1 MSGRQ
6 GSQFEQGPPYPP
18 RDAGLGGTPT
28 VVPDVPISITFLVL
42 YLVFGV
48 IHIMILK
55 KNKHRGHKFIFNGAI
70 LGLCKVRIITMTLR
84 IAWACHP
91 RNTSLAMTANIFV
104 YVGAIILYMVNWF
117 FVQRIIRAQ
126 HTTLGWSTPYRVFHR
141 AALVCLI
148 ITLVM
153 LIVSQVRRNFTL
165 DDRKVETFRALILT
179 SQTYFS
185 IFCLAPAVLIA
196 LSLVIPRTE
205 VEKFGAGKLRANITI
220 LLVTVAILSTGQT
233 FRCVLAWIPQ
243 TPLADV
249 QRGTIALPWYL
260 SKSCFYLFNFVTEMA
275 VVIIFAIARVD
286 LRFHVPNGSR
296 KSGDY
301 SSSRVNLNKHESEK
315 SLTASGAAAPASMI
329 LQNNSSETLHR
340 YESSVFEDTQALAD
354 SLSYP
359 SSTLEVDQKSG
370 SWKIKRLSCETASPR
385 AGVSF
390 APSSSKTTLDDRN
403 VVGKNIPPVP
413 EIPAEWP
420 LPDAVPPRSSSA
432 VLEHPHPV
440 LRRVTEKRHFKAD
453 GHQPD
458 DMSAGDA
465 VSDALTKL
473 ETNSKKK
480 ASTLPRTPSFQQ
492 PYHTRR
498 SPVPPITSTRTCN
511 PTLPNNNDTSSPVHA
526 HRKRNT
532 YPLNHPLDDKR
543 RSRPASHTKIPPRTK
558 FPALPENS
566 VPVILE
572 PTHGSPSSKSCRFS
586 IT

>member
-6 GSQFEQGPPYPP
+6 GPQFEQGPPYPP

-28 VVPDVPISITFLVL
+28 VVPDVPISVTFLVL
-42 YLVFGV
+42 YLIFGI
-48 IHIMILK
+48 IHIIILK
-55 KNKHRGHKFIFNGAI
+55 TNKHRGHKFIFNGAI

-84 IAWACHP
+84 IAGACYP

-104 YVGAIILYMVNWF
+104 YVGTIILYMVNWF

-165 DDRKVETFRALILT
+165 DDRKIETFRALILT

-185 IFCLAPAVLIA
+185 IFCLAPAILVA
-196 LSLVIPRTE
+196 VSLVIPRTE

-286 LRFHVPNGSR
+286 LRFHIPNGSR

-315 SLTASGAAAPASMI
+315 SLTASGGAAPAPTI

-370 SWKIKRLSCETASPR
+370 SWKIKRLSCETASTR
-385 AGVSF
+385 ASASF
-390 APSSSKTTLDDRN
+390 VPSSSKTTLDDRHAIGN
-403 VVGKNIPPVP
+403 NIPPVP

-420 LPDAVPPRSSSA
+420 LPDAAPPRSSSA
-432 VLEHPHPV
+432 LLEHPNPV
-440 LRRVTEKRHFKAD
+440 LRRVTAKRNFKAD

-480 ASTLPRTPSFQQ
+480 ASTSPRTPNFQQ
-492 PYHTRR
+492 PYHRR
-498 SPVPPITSTRTCN
+498 TSPVSPIIPTRAYN
-511 PTLPNNNDTSSPVHA
+511 PTLSNNNGTSPAHA

-532 YPLNHPLDDKR
+532 YPLNHPLNDTGR
-543 RSRPASHTKIPPRTK
+543 NRPASDTKTPPRTK
-558 FPALPENS
+558 SPALPKNS
-566 VPVILE
+566 VPVTPQPI
-572 PTHGSPSSKSCRFS
+572 HRSPSLKSCRFS